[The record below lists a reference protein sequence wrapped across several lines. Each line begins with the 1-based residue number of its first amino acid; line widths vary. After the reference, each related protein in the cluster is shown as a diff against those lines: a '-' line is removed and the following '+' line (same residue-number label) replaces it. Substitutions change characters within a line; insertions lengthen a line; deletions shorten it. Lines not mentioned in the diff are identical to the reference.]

1 MSMFVHA
8 STTTI
13 NHIFT
18 PKVLSTSPEPQC
30 THSAISTRASVV
42 KLKKERML
50 DRKDVLLMLV
60 LSTEAFHPEIFHQ
73 RALSSPLKKM

>member
-8 STTTI
+8 STATV

-18 PKVLSTSPEPQC
+18 PKLSSTSSEPQC
-30 THSAISTRASVV
+30 THTAISTWAPIL

-50 DRKDVLLMLV
+50 DRKDVLLMLT

-73 RALSSPLKKM
+73 RAL